1 MKLNHLLLA
10 LLCTATVFSQCKTTK
25 YTPDNLPDEY
35 LRFGNGGGFTG
46 IETTYTLLENGQ
58 LFKSVSRQSET
69 QELATCKRKKVKRL
83 FERAETLDLAN
94 LKFMYPG
101 NIYQFVEILDDGAM
115 NRIVWGEKDNPV
127 DENIKSLH
135 EELMQLI
142 VENH

>member
-10 LLCTATVFSQCKTTK
+10 LLCTAAVFSRCKPTK

-58 LFKSVSRQSET
+58 VFKSVSRQFET
-69 QELATCKRKKVKRL
+69 QELATCKRKKVKQL
-83 FERAETLDLAN
+83 FDRAESLN
-94 LKFMYPG
+94 LTQVKFMYPG
-101 NIYQFVEILDDGAM
+101 NIYQFMEILDDGVS
-115 NRIVWGEKDNPV
+115 NRIAWGEKDNPV
-127 DENIKSLH
+127 DDNIKLLH

-142 VENH
+142 VEKR